1 MTDSEKNPDHAV
13 IRGPIGPQLWRRLSV
28 LLALMLLSLFPLFF
42 FPVFDGSTVP
52 FFALDGPLATL
63 AWWLSLS
70 GSKYG
75 LPIVIAALLVL
86 FATRPGGRLA
96 SRVREILTLA
106 LALGV
111 LVGGSAWLNEHVV
124 KPAVAAPRPD
134 IVLLAGDGILG
145 MTPAAFYRLG
155 DKAARSQ
162 YLDQVLTAAP
172 VSQDLSPA
180 VRDHWIKETG
190 YSFPSGHSLSSM
202 LVATAFVGLA
212 LLLLPPSR
220 RRWVSVLIPWALA
233 VCYSRAILR
242 VHSPFDIVTGA
253 VIGMLLGVVTFLLM
267 RWVLTQVCPLGSPSC
282 IRPGPPG

>member
-1 MTDSEKNPDHAV
+1 MTDSEKNPDQAV
-13 IRGPIGPQLWRRLSV
+13 IRGPISPKLWRRLSV
-28 LLALMLLSLFPLFF
+28 LLVLMLLSLLPLFL
-42 FPVFDGSTVP
+42 FPVFDGSAAP

-86 FATRPGGRLA
+86 FATRPGDRLA
-96 SRVREILTLA
+96 SRLAPRVRETLA
-106 LALGV
+106 LALTLGV

-134 IVLLAGDGILG
+134 ILLLAGDGMLG
-145 MTPAAFYRLG
+145 MSPADFYQLG

-162 YLDQVLTAAP
+162 FLDQVLTAAP
-172 VSQDLSPA
+172 TSLDLSPA

-202 LVATAFVGLA
+202 LVTTTFLALA
-212 LLLLPPSR
+212 LLLLPSSR
-220 RRWVSVLIPWALA
+220 RHWVYVLMPWALG

-242 VHSPFDIVTGA
+242 VHAPFDIVSGA
-253 VIGMLLGVVTFLLM
+253 VVGMVLGVLTFVLLH
-267 RWVLTQVCPLGSPSC
+267 RVLVLS
-282 IRPGPPG
+282 R